1 MRKSKHKPQA
11 EAEPRWTEGLM
22 NDMQCLLLSAPEIWE
37 LGAPEIWGL
46 GAPEIWGQA
55 LQHYCCK
62 KAARRPASLG
72 GGP

>member
-37 LGAPEIWGL
+37 LGAPEIWG
-46 GAPEIWGQA
+46 QA